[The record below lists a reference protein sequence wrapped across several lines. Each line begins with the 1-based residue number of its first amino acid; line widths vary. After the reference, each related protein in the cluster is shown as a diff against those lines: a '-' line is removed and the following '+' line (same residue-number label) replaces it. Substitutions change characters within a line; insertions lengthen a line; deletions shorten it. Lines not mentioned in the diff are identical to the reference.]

1 MLRKIFLICSF
12 FAIFSL
18 ISCEQAELKI
28 NKGDMVKEPLPE
40 PKVLVTEASV
50 SKYAWTGNRM
60 ANGEYPHPGACA
72 TSDYSV
78 PLGSIAYIDGERY
91 IIKDRTALWIQPKFG
106 FTLDIYSEETVENM
120 LKFGRKN
127 RVVVVEMNYYYPY
140 YRPG

>member
-1 MLRKIFLICSF
+1 
-12 FAIFSL
+12 
-18 ISCEQAELKI
+18 
-28 NKGDMVKEPLPE
+28 MVKEPLPE

-60 ANGEYPHPGACA
+60 ANGEYPHHGACA

-106 FTLDIYSEETVENM
+106 FTLDIYSEESVESM